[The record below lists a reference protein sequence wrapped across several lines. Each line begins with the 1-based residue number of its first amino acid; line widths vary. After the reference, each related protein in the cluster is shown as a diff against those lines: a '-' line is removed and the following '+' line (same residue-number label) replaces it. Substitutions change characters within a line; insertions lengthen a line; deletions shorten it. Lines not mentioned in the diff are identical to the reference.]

1 MSSKNVTRRQRPR
14 PVGDGRAYVSPSA
27 FRRAL
32 TDRLR
37 ALAATSRWNLPQLQR
52 QIAYDRL
59 LGRLYLVDDEWIV
72 KGATSLLAR
81 DIGVRGTRDIDVY
94 RHAAREVAERDLRNS
109 VSRDAGDWFRLELA
123 ASQPTG
129 DGARGVRIPVT
140 AYIGTTPWAQFHVD
154 LVGSDLRMT
163 GQPDDVPPLAPLAM
177 PGIEQ
182 RGYRAYPLV
191 DHVADKVA
199 ATYQRYGDQA
209 KPSTRY
215 RDLVDLVAIVIG
227 AEIAARPQMAA
238 LVSEFE
244 RRGIALPARFGIPD
258 RSLWVPGYAAAAA
271 DSLLRTA
278 RTLDG
283 ALALVQQFLNPL
295 LDGTARGVWDPQ
307 VGAWRA

>member
-1 MSSKNVTRRQRPR
+1 MADSRTYP
-14 PVGDGRAYVSPSA
+14 SPSA

-32 TDRLR
+32 TDRLKT
-37 ALAATSRWNLPQLQR
+37 LAATSRWSLPQLQR
-52 QIAYDRL
+52 QIAYERL
-59 LGRLYLVDDEWIV
+59 LERLYLTDDRWIV
-72 KGATSLLAR
+72 KGAASLLAR
-81 DIGVRGTRDIDVY
+81 DIGVRGTRDVDVY
-94 RHAAREVAERDLRNS
+94 REAGRQVAERDLRNS
-109 VSRDAGDWFRLELA
+109 ASRDIGDWFRLELA

-129 DGARGVRIPVT
+129 DDARGVRIPVT

-163 GQPDDVPPLAPLAM
+163 GQPDNVPPLAQVSM

-209 KPSTRY
+209 RPSTRY

-227 AEIAARPQMAA
+227 ADMPAQPQMAA
-238 LVSEFE
+238 LDSESK
-244 RRGIALPARFGIPD
+244 RRGITLPARFDVPD
-258 RSLWVPGYAAAAA
+258 RNLWTPGYAAAAA
-271 DSLLRTA
+271 DSLLPGV

-283 ALALVQQFLNPL
+283 ALAVVRPFLDPL
-295 LDGTARGVWDPQ
+295 LDGTATGVWDHQ
-307 VGAWRA
+307 LSEWTA

>member
-1 MSSKNVTRRQRPR
+1 MADSRTY
-14 PVGDGRAYVSPSA
+14 ASPSA

-37 ALAATSRWNLPQLQR
+37 ALAATSRWNLLHLQR

-59 LGRLYLVDDEWIV
+59 LERLYTGDNEWVV

-81 DIGVRGTRDIDVY
+81 DIGVRGTRDVDVY
-94 RHAAREVAERDLRNS
+94 REAARDAAERALRDLA
-109 VSRDAGDWFRLELA
+109 SRDIGDWFRLELA
-123 ASQPTG
+123 ASHAPGEGT
-129 DGARGVRIPVT
+129 RGVRIPVT
-140 AYIGTTPWAQFHVD
+140 AYVGTTPWAQFHVD

-177 PGIEQ
+177 PGIVQ

-199 ATYQRYGDQA
+199 ATYQRYGGQA

-227 AEIAARPQMAA
+227 AELAAQPQRAA
-238 LVSEFE
+238 LDSEFK
-244 RRGIALPARFGIPD
+244 RRGITPPTRFGIPD
-258 RSLWVPGYAAAAA
+258 RSLWATGYAAAAA
-271 DSLLRTA
+271 ESLLPTA
-278 RTLDG
+278 RTLD
-283 ALALVQQFLNPL
+283 AALVTVGQFLDPL
-295 LDGTARGVWDPQ
+295 LDGTAAGIWDRQ
-307 VGAWRA
+307 LGEWRA

>member
-1 MSSKNVTRRQRPR
+1 MADS
-14 PVGDGRAYVSPSA
+14 RAYASPSA

-32 TDRLR
+32 TDRLK
-37 ALAATSRWNLPQLQR
+37 ALAATSRWSLPQLQR

-59 LGRLYLVDDEWIV
+59 LERLYLMDDKWIV

-81 DIGVRGTRDIDVY
+81 DIGVRGTRDVDIY
-94 RHAAREVAERDLRNS
+94 REAAREVAERDLRNS
-109 VSRDAGDWFRLELA
+109 ASTDAGDWFRLELA

-129 DGARGVRIPVT
+129 DAARGVRIPVT
-140 AYIGTTPWAQFHVD
+140 AYIGTTAWAQFHVD

-177 PGIEQ
+177 PGVDQ

-227 AEIAARPQMAA
+227 AEIAAQPQMAA

-244 RRGIALPARFGIPD
+244 RRGIAVPARFSIPD
-258 RSLWVPGYAAAAA
+258 RGLWAPGYAAAAA
-271 DSLLRTA
+271 DSLLPTA
-278 RTLDG
+278 RTLDE
-283 ALALVQQFLNPL
+283 ALTIVEQFLNPL
-295 LDGTARGVWDPQ
+295 LDKTAAGVWDRQ
-307 VGAWRA
+307 LRAWKA